1 MTMFQFF
8 VFTTLLALSA
18 NGFVVVDQ
26 RKASSTCSI
35 STCSSSSSS
44 QLMALRRDFLSNTAA
59 VAAAIWVLPNVAEAT
74 TTAEKIADTPKK
86 PADTKAAT
94 VSGSFQGVFSDPKHP
109 KGYRVI
115 VAKGS
120 AATMSLSDG
129 GANSKLFN
137 LPVKV
142 NKGKDGTTLTIDFS
156 PKGGPKNIIG
166 TLASDGSS
174 ISFPDGNKWKK
185 NVGLEGVYKSSKNSQ
200 YRVIRK
206 DKGSNLI
213 VELRDNK
220 LPTLIMAKSGAS
232 KKEGVYVDIQFP
244 VKVKSDDVKANLIK
258 GSFENGIISFPDGN
272 KWTKM

>member
-1 MTMFQFF
+1 MFQIF

-26 RKASSTCSI
+26 RKATSTCNTS
-35 STCSSSSSS
+35 SSSSSSS
-44 QLMALRRDFLSNTAA
+44 QLLASRRDFLSNTATA
-59 VAAAIWVLPNVAEAT
+59 TAAILVFPTVAGAA

-86 PADTKAAT
+86 QAETKDTT

-129 GANSKLFN
+129 GADSKLFN

-142 NKGKDGTTLTIDFS
+142 NKGKDGTTTLTIDFS

-166 TLASDGSS
+166 TLANDGSS

-206 DKGSNLI
+206 DKGSSLI

-244 VKVKSDDVKANLIK
+244 VKVKADDVKANSIK
-258 GSFENGIISFPDGN
+258 GSFDNGIISFPDGN

>member
-1 MTMFQFF
+1 MTIFQFF
-8 VFTTLLALSA
+8 AFTTLLALPA

-26 RKASSTCSI
+26 RKTRS
-35 STCSSSSSS
+35 SSSSSS
-44 QLMALRRDFLSNTAA
+44 QLLASRRDFMSTTA
-59 VAAAIWVLPNVAEAT
+59 VAAAIMVLPKVAGAAT
-74 TTAEKIADTPKK
+74 TADKIADVPKK
-86 PADTKAAT
+86 QADTKVTA

-129 GANSKLFN
+129 GADSKLFN

-142 NKGKDGTTLTIDFS
+142 NKGKEGTTLTIDFS

-166 TLASDGSS
+166 TLANDGSS

-185 NVGLEGVYKSSKNSQ
+185 NVGLEGVYKASKNSQ

-206 DKGSNLI
+206 DKGSSLI

-220 LPTLIMAKSGAS
+220 SPTLIMAKSGAS

-244 VKVKSDDVKANLIK
+244 VKVKSDDVKANSIK
-258 GSFENGIISFPDGN
+258 GSFDNGIISFPDGN